1 MFIRLAT
8 ELKIDAQVLLMVM
21 MMMSDDVQLKWKFF
35 SVPEVDLWLVQQNLT
50 WFIIPISVTR

>member
-21 MMMSDDVQLKWKFF
+21 MMMSDDVQLKGKFF
-35 SVPEVDLWLVQQNLT
+35 SVPEVDL
-50 WFIIPISVTR
+50 